1 MKNVAYGTALENLR
15 NRIDVRLVSS
25 QKEYLRWTS
34 KTSYMSR
41 KIFGNDLVTIH
52 KSNVTPTLN
61 KPVCIG
67 MCILE
72 LSKVLISEF
81 HCDYIKNK
89 YGNKSKLSFTDTD
102 SLMY

>member
-34 KTSYMSR
+34 KPSYMSR
-41 KIFGNDLVTIH
+41 KIFENDLITIH
-52 KSNVTPTLN
+52 KSNVTPTLH

-72 LSKVLISEF
+72 LSKVLISQL
-81 HCDYIKNK
+81 HCGYIKNK